1 MIVEGSI
8 SVKAVLLSESRPIEE
23 IYIDKTKKSKDT
35 SFIIHEAQRRNVKTT
50 IMDSESFSA
59 IVTGRT
65 HGGVAANVGERRY
78 STLESLFSAE
88 NPFII
93 LLEGV
98 EDPYNFGDA
107 LRSLYAAGATG
118 LIVPERN
125 WLSAAETVVK
135 ASAGASEYIPTVAC
149 SDLGEAII
157 EAKKYGIKTYCAER
171 RDAVALYEA
180 DLTCPVIFAIG
191 GELRGLSRKVTDNSD
206 GNIFI
211 PYGSNFR
218 NALSASA
225 ASAVCAFEIMRQRQQ
240 KDVGK

>member
-8 SVKAVLLSESRPIEE
+8 SVKAVLLSGSRPIEE
-23 IYIDKTKKSKDT
+23 IFIDRSKKSKDI
-35 SFIIHEAQRRNVKTT
+35 SFIIHEAERKNVKTN
-50 IMDSESFSA
+50 IMDTENFSL
-59 IVTGRT
+59 IVNGRT
-65 HGGVAANVGERRY
+65 HGGVAAEVGERKY
-78 STLESLFSAE
+78 TDPEELFAAE

-125 WLSAAETVVK
+125 WMSAAETVVR
-135 ASAGASEYIPTVAC
+135 ASAGASEYIPTAAC
-149 SDLGEAII
+149 ADLGDVILRS
-157 EAKKYGIKTYCAER
+157 KKYGIKTFCAER
-171 RDAVALYEA
+171 RDAIPLYEA
-180 DLTCPVIFAIG
+180 DLTCPVIMAIG

-206 GNIFI
+206 GNLYI
-211 PYGSNFR
+211 PYGSTFR

-240 KDVGK
+240 KDVG

>member
-1 MIVEGSI
+1 MYCSLSCSERLSHFDIPALSI
-8 SVKAVLLSESRPIEE
+8 KFSQVG
-23 IYIDKTKKSKDT
+23 
-35 SFIIHEAQRRNVKTT
+35 
-50 IMDSESFSA
+50 SFSLPTV
-59 IVTGRT
+59 INLSFLHIG
-65 HGGVAANVGERRY
+65 
-78 STLESLFSAE
+78 
-88 NPFII
+88 II

-98 EDPYNFGDA
+98 EHPYNFGDA

-135 ASAGASEYIPTVAC
+135 ASAGASEYIPTAAC
-149 SDLGEAII
+149 PDLGEAII

-171 RDAVALYEA
+171 RDAVALYDA

-206 GNIFI
+206 GNIYI

-240 KDVGK
+240 KDVGN